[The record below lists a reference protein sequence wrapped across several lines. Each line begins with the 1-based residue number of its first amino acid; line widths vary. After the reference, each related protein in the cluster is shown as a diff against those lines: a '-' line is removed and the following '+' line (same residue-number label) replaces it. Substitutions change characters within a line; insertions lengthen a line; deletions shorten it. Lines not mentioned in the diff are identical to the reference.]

1 VFLSRLVKLNVD
13 SNRRARDEENKRKI
27 VKRNGRF
34 KARKTNPH
42 FSLRFKALT
51 KRLSLPAGLQLG
63 RSQTA
68 DVHRKAACRPSR
80 RSSGEKKFHFF

>member
-1 VFLSRLVKLNVD
+1 VRRSVFLSRLVKLNVD

-42 FSLRFKALT
+42 FSLHFNM
-51 KRLSLPAGLQLG
+51 SGC
-63 RSQTA
+63 
-68 DVHRKAACRPSR
+68 AARPSR
-80 RSSGEKKFHFF
+80 